1 MQTSVISQTSI
12 TKGFEREEPWY
23 DHGDFTVRWGSVWV
37 KDRFNGLAVKP
48 FFMGGGRVVCIKAV
62 GDIH

>member
-48 FFMGGGRVVCIKAV
+48 FFMGGGE
-62 GDIH
+62 